1 MAALPELKQAQSS
14 VANLPL
20 GRPARSQWLLRDDA
34 SFLNHGAYGATPR
47 VVLDEQARLR
57 IEFEQHPDAFMARI
71 HPDKPERAVRQVADA
86 LAEFTGTQ
94 GQRIALVENAT
105 TAVQS
110 VLNSL
115 PLGPGDHVLI
125 TDHQYNAVR
134 LAVEARCR
142 DTGATPVIVR
152 IPLPTDAASI
162 AERVLDAADQHV
174 KLVLLDHIAS
184 PTALIFPMQQ
194 IIPELRRRG
203 IPVLI
208 DGAHAI
214 GQIPLD
220 LDSLGADW
228 YLTNMQKWLYS
239 PKGTAMLYASPG
251 AAPLTRPVLTSH
263 YIGMGF
269 PHSFDYVGTRDYT
282 AWLSVPR
289 AIAFFREL
297 GAERLWAHERKL
309 IERGS
314 EAVLAA
320 GALPVAPS
328 TLNATMRAFILP
340 QSRPA
345 IDSDAATVTRTL
357 WERERI
363 QIRCVRIGGTLLLR
377 FCAQAYVDVDDV
389 ERLGAALARHG
400 WPERR

>member
-1 MAALPELKQAQSS
+1 MAALPELKQAEPSL
-14 VANLPL
+14 AALPL
-20 GRPARSQWLLRDDA
+20 GRAARSQWMLRDDA

-57 IEFEQHPDAFMARI
+57 AEFERHPDAFMARI
-71 HPDKPERAVRQVADA
+71 HPDKTERAVRQVADV
-86 LAEFTGTQ
+86 LGRFTGTEAR
-94 GQRIALVENAT
+94 RIALVENAT
-105 TAVQS
+105 TAVQA

-152 IPLPTDAASI
+152 IPLPTDAAAI
-162 AERVLDAADQHV
+162 TERVLDAADHRV

-184 PTALIFPMQQ
+184 PTALVFPVQQ
-194 IIPELRRRG
+194 IIPQLRRRG

-220 LDSLGADW
+220 LDALGADW
-228 YLTNMQKWLYS
+228 YLTNMQKWLYT
-239 PKGTAMLYASPG
+239 PKGTALLYASPG

-269 PHSFDYVGTRDYT
+269 PDSFDYVGTRDYT
-282 AWLSVPR
+282 AWLTVPR

-297 GAERLWAHERKL
+297 GAERLWAHERML
-309 IERGS
+309 IDRGS

-320 GALPVAPS
+320 GAQSVAPP
-328 TLNATMRAFILP
+328 TLNVAMRAFILP
-340 QSRPA
+340 QHRPA
-345 IDSDAATVTRTL
+345 IDADAAAVTRTL
-357 WERERI
+357 WEQERI

-377 FCAQAYVDVDDV
+377 FCAQAYVDVEDV
-389 ERLGAALARHG
+389 ERLGAALNRHG